1 MILQKAITTKQK
13 VSQEFKI
20 IVDNKIKYIQSTSK
34 ITKYDENDS
43 PIIFIGTLLDL
54 TKIKNLEIEKRE
66 KDSILAQQ
74 AKMAAMGE
82 MLENIA
88 HQWRQPLSVISTAST
103 GLQLQIEINNTINK
117 QDVLDTVTNI
127 HKQTL
132 HLSKTIDDFRNFF
145 NPNKIKLEFDI
156 KTSIEKTLYLI
167 KSKQKTKNVT
177 IIEEIQS
184 TNIFALENELIQVL
198 LNIFNNAIDA
208 FDIQSTKNLIFINAN
223 KEKEYLTIEIKDNAG
238 GIKTKIID
246 RIFEPYFTTKHKSQ
260 GTGIGLYMS
269 NEIITK
275 HLHGSINVINKSYT
289 YDNISYTGAAFT
301 IRIPLKAETI

>member
-1 MILQKAITTKQK
+1 MTIQKFGLSSLFLITLIILLVYKEFITSKRNKKLENLVSARTKDLKKLTQTLEQRVEEKTKELKRVNYILDEAQKIAHLGSFQYNFKKNKLTFSDELFKILKLDKNRVKPSFDLALTYVHDDDDDKKNVEMILQKAITTKQK

-145 NPNKIKLEFDI
+145 
-156 KTSIEKTLYLI
+156 
-167 KSKQKTKNVT
+167 
-177 IIEEIQS
+177 
-184 TNIFALENELIQVL
+184 LIQ
-198 LNIFNNAIDA
+198 
-208 FDIQSTKNLIFINAN
+208 
-223 KEKEYLTIEIKDNAG
+223 IK
-238 GIKTKIID
+238 
-246 RIFEPYFTTKHKSQ
+246 
-260 GTGIGLYMS
+260 
-269 NEIITK
+269 
-275 HLHGSINVINKSYT
+275 
-289 YDNISYTGAAFT
+289 
-301 IRIPLKAETI
+301 